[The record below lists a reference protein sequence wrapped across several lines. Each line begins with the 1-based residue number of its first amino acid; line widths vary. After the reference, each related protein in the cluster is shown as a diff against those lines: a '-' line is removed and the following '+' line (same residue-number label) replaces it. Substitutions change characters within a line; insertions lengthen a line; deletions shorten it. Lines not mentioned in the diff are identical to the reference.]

1 MQVNLVKE
9 FFRSLWN
16 TIRSRTFFLSIIFI
30 GLFSILLVRVFQL
43 QIVNGESYLNDY
55 LYQSKRILDI
65 DSTRGLI
72 YDRNGKVLAYNELA
86 YAVVITDD
94 DTQNNRQI
102 NHTIYRTIGLIEKN
116 GDILNNDFRIAIDEN
131 GNFIFTTLSEDA
143 KLGFL
148 RDAYGKRSISELDT
162 EKEKLSKSTAEDV
175 FLYLC
180 SAKRFNIVNEL
191 SYSLMTEEE
200 QKEVEEWK
208 ENYED
213 FQVYSN
219 EDALKILSVRYE
231 LSFNSYQR
239 YIPTKIASDVNTLT
253 VAAIKEHMAELHGV
267 SVEEETIRKYNDA
280 IYFAHIIGYTGRV
293 DSDTLKELQK
303 ENPDYSQNDIVG
315 KSGIEEYME
324 VVLHGKKGKQTV
336 YVDSVG
342 SVLDIADVTQPVAG
356 NDIYLTI
363 DADLSIQ
370 LYHELERYLASILSI
385 KIVNRDVPVKP
396 DLSASNRYIS
406 IKDAY
411 YALFNNNIL
420 DVTHFSAEDATETE
434 QAVFTAYQ
442 NKRDQVITELSLE
455 LMNENAS
462 IYSAL
467 PEEYQVYMSYLYT
480 MLADAG
486 VLVTSRINTS
496 DATFI
501 AWRNDDAISLREFL
515 GYAISQNWIDT
526 SKLKLDSKY
535 SDTEQ
540 VYLALVDYIS
550 ERLVHDT
557 GFSRKVYKYMIQ
569 NYTISPTQICT
580 LLFDQNI
587 ITYNEEEYQ
596 SLQRG
601 NSVTAYHF
609 FMSKVVDLE
618 LTPAQLALDP
628 CSGSICV
635 VDPENGDVLA
645 MVTYPSYDNN
655 RLSGSID
662 AEYWSKLANDQ
673 SNAKPLINRATMTNT
688 APGSTYKPLSAIAGL
703 EEGVVSITE
712 RIRTTGSYDRFKP
725 EIHCWIY
732 PGSHGTINITEA
744 IRDSCNY
751 YCNEIGYRLSLNSVG
766 EYVPEYG
773 LERLGKYAK
782 MFGLGECTGIELTES
797 LPEISTE
804 DPLRSAMG
812 QGNNNY
818 TNIQL
823 ARYVMTLANSGYN
836 YQLTLL
842 EKRTDSEGNLIE
854 QYDAKLARKVEIAES
869 SWDVVHNGMRAV
881 VTNGSIASIFRS
893 FPIAVS
899 GKTGTAQENAYRPN
913 HAVFVGY
920 APSDQPEVAI
930 SVLIPNGYTSSYA
943 SEVAKN
949 ALSIYFGETKEQ
961 TENASTP
968 NGAIV
973 ID

>member
-1 MQVNLVKE
+1 MQANLVKE
-9 FFRSLWN
+9 FFRNLWN
-16 TIRSRTFFLSIIFI
+16 TIRSRTFFLSLIFI
-30 GLFSILLVRVFQL
+30 GLFFILLVRVFQL

-55 LYQSKRILDI
+55 LYQSKRTLDI

-102 NHTIYRTIGLIEKN
+102 NDTIYQAIHLIEKN
-116 GDILNNDFRIAIDEN
+116 GDTLNNDFRIAIDEN
-131 GNFIFTTLSEDA
+131 GNFIFTTLSENTR
-143 KLGFL
+143 LGFL
-148 RDAYGKRSISELDT
+148 RDAYGKRSVSELDT
-162 EKEKLSKSTAEDV
+162 EKEKLSDSTAEDV

-180 SAKRFNIVNEL
+180 SAERFNIVNEL

-200 QKEVEEWK
+200 RQEVEALK
-208 ENYED
+208 EQYED
-213 FQVYSN
+213 FRIYDN
-219 EDALKILSVRYE
+219 EDALKILAVRYE

-280 IYFAHIIGYTGRV
+280 VYFSHIIGYTGRV
-293 DSDTLKELQK
+293 DSDTLAELQK
-303 ENPDYSQNDIVG
+303 ENSDYSQNDIVG

-324 VVLHGKKGKQTV
+324 TELHGKKGKQTV

-342 SVLDIADVTQPVAG
+342 SVLDVADVIQPVAG

-370 LYHELERYLASILSI
+370 IYQELERYLASILSI

-434 QAVFTAYQ
+434 KAVFATYQ
-442 NKRDQVITELSLE
+442 TKRDQVIEGLSKE
-455 LMNENAS
+455 LMNENAA

-486 VLVTSRINTS
+486 VLVTSRIDTS

-540 VYLALVDYIS
+540 VYLALVDYIA
-550 ERLVHDT
+550 ERLIHDT

-587 ITYNEEEYQ
+587 IAYNEEEYQ

-601 NSVTAYHF
+601 NSVTAYYF
-609 FMSKVVDLE
+609 FMSKVVSLE

-628 CSGSICV
+628 CSGSVCV
-635 VDPENGDVLA
+635 VNPENGEVLA

-662 AEYWSKLANDQ
+662 ADYWSRLANDQ

-688 APGSTYKPLSAIAGL
+688 APGSTYKPLSAIVGL
-703 EEGVVSITE
+703 EEGVVGLGE
-712 RIRTTGSYDRFKP
+712 RIRTTGLYDRYKP
-725 EIHCWIY
+725 EVKCWIY
-732 PGSHGTINITEA
+732 PGSHGSITVTEA
-744 IRDSCNY
+744 IKHSCNY
-751 YCNEIGYRLSLNSVG
+751 YFNEVGYRLSLNSVG
-766 EYVPEYG
+766 EYVPDYG
-773 LERLGKYAK
+773 LERIRKYAE

-804 DPLRSAMG
+804 DPLRSTMG

-842 EKRTDSEGNLIE
+842 DKRTDSEGELIE
-854 QYDAKLARKVEIAES
+854 QYEPKLARKVEIAES

-881 VTNGSIASIFRS
+881 VAEGSVSSIFRS
-893 FPIAVS
+893 LSVLVS
-899 GKTGTAQENAYRPN
+899 GKTGTAQENAYRPH
-913 HAVFVGY
+913 HALFVGY
-920 APSDQPEVAI
+920 APSNQPEVAV

-943 SEVAKN
+943 AEIAKN
-949 ALSIYFGETKEQ
+949 VLAIYFGEADEME
-961 TENASTP
+961 ENASTP
-968 NGAIV
+968 NGAV
-973 ID
+973 VND

>member
-1 MQVNLVKE
+1 MVKE
-9 FFRSLWN
+9 FFRNLWN
-16 TIRSRTFFLSIIFI
+16 TLRARTFFLSLIFI
-30 GLFSILLVRVFQL
+30 GLFALLLVRVFQL

-55 LYQSKRILDI
+55 LYQSKRTLDI

-102 NHTIYRTIGLIEKN
+102 NHTIYQTIRLIEKN
-116 GDILNNDFRIAIDEN
+116 GDTLNSDFRIAIDEN
-131 GNFIFTTLSEDA
+131 GNFIFTTLSENTR
-143 KLGFL
+143 LGFL
-148 RDAYGKRSISELDT
+148 RDAYGKRSIEELDT
-162 EKEKLSKSTAEDV
+162 EKEKLSDSTAEDV

-180 SAKRFNIVNEL
+180 SSERFNIVNEL

-200 QKEVEEWK
+200 RKEVDEGK
-208 ENYED
+208 QYDD
-213 FQVYSN
+213 FRIYSN
-219 EDALKILSVRYE
+219 EEALKILSVRYA

-239 YIPTKIASDVNTLT
+239 YLPTKIASDVNTLT

-324 VVLHGKKGKQTV
+324 VALHGSKGKQTV

-342 SVLDIADVTQPVAG
+342 SVLDVADVTQPVAG

-370 LYHELERYLASILSI
+370 IYQELERYLASILSI

-442 NKRDQVITELSLE
+442 EKRDQVVQELSNE
-455 LMNENAS
+455 LMNENAA

-467 PEEYQVYMSYLYT
+467 SEEYQVYMSYLYT

-486 VLVTSRINTS
+486 VLVTSRIDTS
-496 DATFI
+496 DTTFI

-540 VYLALVDYIS
+540 VYLALVSYIS
-550 ERLVHDT
+550 EKLVHDT

-569 NYTISPTQICT
+569 NYTIRPTQICT

-587 ITYNEEEYQ
+587 IAYNEEEYQ

-601 NSVTAYHF
+601 NSVTAYYF
-609 FMSKVVDLE
+609 FMSKITSLE
-618 LTPAQLALDP
+618 LTPAQLGLDP
-628 CSGSICV
+628 CSGSVCV
-635 VDPENGDVLA
+635 VDPKNGDVLA

-662 AEYWSKLANDQ
+662 AEYWSRLANDQ

-703 EEGVVSITE
+703 EEGVIGLNE
-712 RIRTTGSYDRFKP
+712 RIRTTGIYDRYKP
-725 EIHCWIY
+725 EVKCWIY
-732 PGSHGTINITEA
+732 PGSHGSITVTEA
-744 IRDSCNY
+744 IQHSCNY
-751 YCNEIGYRLSLNSVG
+751 YVNEIGYRLSLNSAG
-766 EYVPEYG
+766 EYIPDYG

-804 DPLRSAMG
+804 DPIRSTMG

-842 EKRTDSEGNLIE
+842 EKRTNSEGGLIE
-854 QYDAKLARKVEIAES
+854 QYEAKLARKVEIADS
-869 SWDVVHNGMRAV
+869 SWNVVHNGMRAV
-881 VTNGSIASIFRS
+881 VERGSVSSIFRS
-893 FPIAVS
+893 LSVHVS
-899 GKTGTAQENAYRPN
+899 GKTGTAQENAYRPH
-913 HAVFVGY
+913 HALFIGY
-920 APSDQPEVAI
+920 APSEQPEVAV

-943 SEVAKN
+943 AEIARNVLA
-949 ALSIYFGETKEQ
+949 IYFGESGE
-961 TENASTP
+961 ENVSTP
-968 NGAIV
+968 NGAV
-973 ID
+973 VND